1 VTKIIR
7 FFRTFS
13 FLTRCAHYDFRLRKG
28 LVFGRAWSPLKF
40 SARFFSFWFGR
51 YNYNNILLHAKGVF
65 KDEDIKIY
73 DSGTFNFTRFLEKK
87 LLQNIVRTIKLPF
100 SPFSGY
106 ITSGATEANVYAMWI
121 AREWAKAKIKKSR
134 VDKTYWVIPDNAHY
148 SIKKALHLLD
158 IYNNPTNEVLAIETD
173 LLGRA
178 SYERIIGYIK
188 KIRENGNCSIIL
200 PLTVM
205 TTECG
210 SIDPVVEVNDF
221 IVRSKFDNI
230 FFHIDAAF
238 SGLFLP
244 FVCGYDNIFSLKS
257 LSSISIDFHKT
268 IGGPAGSGAIIFR
281 AGLEK
286 HVSTHVSYLFENT
299 DQTLTGSRKGSDV
312 IAAYSMLSVNNV
324 SDIKKDVLEMLEKTL
339 FFAKEFSSIDSVEL
353 LYKPKLNYIVF
364 SLSNNIEERR
374 KEKIRMIL
382 ESYSITSSLV
392 RMENCEKE
400 IFKIIV
406 RHDHVYK
413 KMRKF
418 IRDLK
423 LA

>member
-1 VTKIIR
+1 MKKIIR
-7 FFRTFS
+7 FFHTFG
-13 FLTRCAHYDFRLRKG
+13 FLTRCAHYDSRLRKG

-51 YNYNNILLHAKGVF
+51 YNYNNILLHAKGIL
-65 KDEDIKIY
+65 KDEGIKIF

-106 ITSGATEANVYAMWI
+106 ITSGATEANIYAMWI
-121 AREWAKAKIKKSR
+121 AREWARAKIKGLK
-134 VDKTYWVIPDNAHY
+134 VDKAYWIISDNVHY

-158 IYNNPTNEVLAIETD
+158 IYNNSANEVLTIETD
-173 LLGRA
+173 SLGCA
-178 SYERIIGYIK
+178 SYEEIIEHIK
-188 KIRENGNCSIIL
+188 KIRDHNNSPIIL

-210 SIDPVVEVNDF
+210 SIDPVAEVNNF

-268 IGGPAGSGAIIFR
+268 IGGPAGSGAIIFH

-286 HVSTHVSYLFENT
+286 YISTHVSYLFENN
-299 DQTLTGSRKGSDV
+299 DQTLLGSRKGTDA
-312 IAAYSMLSVNNV
+312 IAVYGILSVNNV
-324 SDIKKDVLEMLEKTL
+324 SDIKRDALNMLEKTL
-339 FFAKEFSSIDSVEL
+339 FLAKELSNIDFVEL

-364 SLSNNIEERR
+364 SLSTNIEEWR
-374 KEKIRMIL
+374 EKKICTIL

-392 RMENCEKE
+392 RMKNCEKKV
-400 IFKIIV
+400 FKVIV
-406 RHDHVYK
+406 RHDHTYK
-413 KMRKF
+413 KMRKL

-423 LA
+423 